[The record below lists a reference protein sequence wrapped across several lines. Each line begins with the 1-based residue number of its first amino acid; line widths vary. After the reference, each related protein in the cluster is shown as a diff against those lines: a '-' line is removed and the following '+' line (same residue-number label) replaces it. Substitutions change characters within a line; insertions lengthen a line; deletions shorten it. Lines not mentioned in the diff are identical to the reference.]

1 MSKPSKVVNLGH
13 RETYPTINAIG
24 LDDGDVLMTWTCY
37 PASSQMAIP
46 MEAAIELATNIL
58 ILANKKV
65 CEE

>member
-1 MSKPSKVVNLGH
+1 MSKVITLKSL
-13 RETYPTINAIG
+13 ETWPTINAIG
-24 LDDGDVLMTWTCY
+24 LEDGDVLMTWTCY
-37 PASSQMAIP
+37 PGSAQMAIP

>member
-1 MSKPSKVVNLGH
+1 MSNAINLGH

-24 LDDGDVLMTWTCY
+24 LDDGDVLMTWACY
-37 PASSQMAIP
+37 PASSQIAIP

-58 ILANKKV
+58 ILENKKA